1 MTKVC
6 KKCNIEKSIDSFY
19 EINHPNGNKYRKSVC
34 KTCFSEN
41 AKPYIAKWISK
52 KETKLKINKRKREL
66 AALPENK
73 TKKQIQAR
81 NYLENN
87 IEKVILSRT
96 KKRAMQSNLPFN
108 LTISDIIIPK
118 ICPILEIP
126 LFIGTKESYKNSPS
140 IDKIIPELGYV
151 QGNIKIISML
161 ANMMK
166 NSADV
171 DLLTKFSKNILN
183 YLNNDEIV

>member
-1 MTKVC
+1 MTKIC
-6 KKCNIEKSIDSFY
+6 KKCSIEKSIDSFY
-19 EINHPNGNKYRKSVC
+19 EVNHPNGRKYRKSVC
-34 KTCFSEN
+34 KTCFSAN
-41 AKPYIAKWISK
+41 SKPYIEKWIK
-52 KETKLKINKRKREL
+52 KEETKVKINKRKREL
-66 AALPENK
+66 AVLPENK
-73 TKKQIQAR
+73 VKKKEQSR
-81 NYLENN
+81 KYLENN

-96 KKRAMQSNLPFN
+96 KKRAKQLNLPFN
-108 LTISDIIIPK
+108 LTINDIIIPK
-118 ICPILEIP
+118 MCPILEIP

-140 IDKIIPELGYV
+140 IDKIIPELGYI

-171 DLLTKFSKNILN
+171 DLLTKFSKNIIN